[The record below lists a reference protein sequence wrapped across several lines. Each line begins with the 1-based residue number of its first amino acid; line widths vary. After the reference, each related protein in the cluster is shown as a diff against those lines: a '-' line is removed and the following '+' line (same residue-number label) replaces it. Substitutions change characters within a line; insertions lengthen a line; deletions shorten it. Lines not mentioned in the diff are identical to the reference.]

1 MSRVLNLIFAGA
13 VVVLLQ
19 WLFFGRLE
27 IWGAYPDVALLFL
40 IWLAV
45 RHGRVYGAVGGFLV
59 GFALDAIY
67 GLWGIQMFVKT
78 LMGFLV
84 GFVANIRSE
93 VMEKL
98 ILRAVEAT
106 FVTTLVHNAILVL
119 FVMLQSGTGRGSLV
133 WAICVGG
140 TLYTTFVAF
149 LLSVFRS
156 R

>member
-1 MSRVLNLIFAGA
+1 M
-13 VVVLLQ
+13 
-19 WLFFGRLE
+19 
-27 IWGAYPDVALLFL
+27 
-40 IWLAV
+40 
-45 RHGRVYGAVGGFLV
+45 

-84 GFVANIRSE
+84 GHVATIRSE
-93 VMEKL
+93 AMEKL
-98 ILRAVEAT
+98 ILRVVEAT

-119 FVMLQSGTGRGSLV
+119 FVMLQSGTGRSSLV

-140 TLYTTFVAF
+140 TLYTTLVAF

>member
-1 MSRVLNLIFAGA
+1 MYRVLNLGLAGA
-13 VVVLLQ
+13 VVVVLQ

-27 IWGAYPDVALLFL
+27 LWGAYPDVVLLFL

-45 RHGRVYGAVGGFLV
+45 RYGRVYGAVGGFLV

-78 LMGFLV
+78 LTGFLV
-84 GFVANIRSE
+84 GLVATIRTE
-93 VMEKL
+93 ALEKL
-98 ILRAVEAT
+98 ILRVVEAT
-106 FVTTLVHNAILVL
+106 LVTTLVHNVLLVL
-119 FVMLQSGTGRGSLV
+119 FVMLQSGTSGGSLV